1 MKLSPMT
8 NTASSDFHQDRD
20 IKIIHDPAEMQACAA
35 ELIAQGKRIAF
46 VPTMGYLHDGHLSL
60 LREGRRQGDVL
71 VLSIFVNPI
80 QFGEGDDFSVYPR
93 DFEHDNEGACSVGVD
108 IIFAPDVE
116 DLYPPAFSTYVEVGG
131 LTDTLCGRNRPG
143 HFRGVTTVVSKLFNI
158 VKPGVAIFGQKDFQ
172 QLAVIRRMVQDL
184 HMDIEICGMPIV
196 REEDGLA
203 MSSRNV
209 YLDSDQRTQALA
221 LSDSLRLGCA
231 LARAGERNAAEI
243 IRRVRERIELE
254 PEARI
259 DYVQICHDETL
270 QDMADVS
277 PDSVLLL
284 AVRIGNTRLIDNHY
298 LFEESELNDA
308 ENA

>member
-1 MKLSPMT
+1 MT
-8 NTASSDFHQDRD
+8 NTASSDLHQNPDM
-20 IKIIHDPAEMQACAA
+20 KIIHDPAEMQACAA
-35 ELIAQGKRIAF
+35 ELVSQGKRIAF

-93 DFEHDNEGACSVGVD
+93 DFEHDREGARSVDVD

-131 LTDTLCGRNRPG
+131 LTDTLCGKNRPG

-172 QLAVIRRMVQDL
+172 QLAVIRRMVRDL
-184 HMDIEICGMPIV
+184 HMDIEIRGMPIV

-209 YLDSDQRTQALA
+209 YLDCDQRTQALA
-221 LSDSLRLGCA
+221 LSDSLRLGCT
-231 LARAGERNAAEI
+231 LVGAGERNAGEI
-243 IRRVRERIELE
+243 IRRVRERIEQE

-270 QDMADVS
+270 QDMEDVTF
-277 PDSVLLL
+277 DSVLLL
-284 AVRIGNTRLIDNHY
+284 AVRIGKTRLIDNHY
-298 LFEESELNDA
+298 LFEKIA
-308 ENA
+308 